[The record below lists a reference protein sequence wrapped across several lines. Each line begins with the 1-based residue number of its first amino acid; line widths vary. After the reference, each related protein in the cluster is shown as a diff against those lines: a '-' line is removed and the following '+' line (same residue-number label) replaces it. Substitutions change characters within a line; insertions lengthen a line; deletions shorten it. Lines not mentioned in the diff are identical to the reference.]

1 MSLILITGFDIKR
14 FDLPVLLAYLSISI
28 HNFPTL
34 DIMGKITRVTGHR
47 VSLNSVAQAT
57 LGETKSGSGL
67 EAIRFFREGKMEKLK
82 RYCLDDVRITREIY
96 ESGLRYGEISFT
108 SKYDRNKHS
117 IPVKWTI
124 LSRFCG

>member
-47 VSLNSVAQAT
+47 FSLNSVAQAT
-57 LGETKSGSGL
+57 LGKVKSGSGL
-67 EAIRFFREGKMEKLK
+67 EAIRFYREGKMEKLK

-96 ESGLRYGEISFT
+96 ESGLKCGEISFT
-108 SKYDRNKHS
+108 SEYNRNEYA
-117 IPVKWTI
+117 IPA
-124 LSRFCG
+124 R